1 MPELVV
7 PSANIEIES
16 THDTY
21 LTIDGQ
27 EVFKVTAGQNVK
39 ISRFSAD
46 AQFIRLRKRG
56 MRAACETW
64 ILVVNSY

>member
-56 MRAACETW
+56 MRQLAK
-64 ILVVNSY
+64 LGF